1 MNEKHGR
8 GAPIESYLGEC
19 ATVYEAPNGY
29 TRFGA
34 ELLART
40 IDNTPLNE
48 RTIRG
53 LPGGA

>member
-1 MNEKHGR
+1 MKKTGN
-8 GAPIESYLGEC
+8 GAPIESYLGEV

-40 IDNTPLNE
+40 LTNAPANE
-48 RTIRG
+48 RRLRG
-53 LPGGA
+53 MA